1 MAKGIIYV
9 MTTAVDGLVKIGK
22 TGTESFQSR
31 MYNLEK
37 NGYCNVTALNR
48 KFAIEV
54 EDYDEKEKLLYDIF
68 SNSKI
73 SNTELYALDIDLVV
87 QLLSSFEGTK
97 IYPYE
102 ETKEEIFDKSTKER
116 QIKQDKGLIP
126 DGEYFFRRNIKG
138 FGKTDGKAVVEGGVF
153 KVLKGSIC
161 APTQPGFVPEIR
173 KNARIE
179 NNILQ
184 EDTICTSPSSAGWV
198 VGGRSNNGWTDWKD
212 KAGIPIDV
220 YRNKSK

>member
-22 TGTESFQSR
+22 TGTESFESR

-37 NGYCNVTALNR
+37 NGYCNVTALKR

-73 SNTELYALDIDLVV
+73 SNTELYALDIDLIV

-97 IYPYE
+97 IYPHN
-102 ETKEEIFDKSTKER
+102 ETKEQLFVRSAKER
-116 QIKQDKGLIP
+116 EIKQDKGLIP
-126 DGEYFFRRNIKG
+126 DGEYYFNRNIKG
-138 FGKTDGKAVVEGGVF
+138 FGKTKGRAVVEDGVF
-153 KVLKGSIC
+153 KVLKGSVC

-212 KAGIPIDV
+212 KDGIPIDI
-220 YRNKSK
+220 YRNKNK